1 MVGSH
6 TPTYIPSHPLPRPNL
21 SVSVSTHAIWWNA
34 LISVYWVGFLFRAD
48 SYKTRGLGERN
59 MTLRLRALVIP
70 PNNCPLEHTLN
81 IPCSTLRNVP
91 PKSVDSRPG
100 QSPSL
105 KGDGCFY
112 NSRDGICG
120 LMFEKIQG
128 LSPKHSCAKLAQDR
142 ILLIFL
148 YCCSGRP
155 LGKLSSEEWCPG
167 SLLRSKGQPYTVTS
181 RPGSS

>member
-6 TPTYIPSHPLPRPNL
+6 TPTYVPSHPPRCTPIFL
-21 SVSVSTHAIWWNA
+21 SVIQHIQYDETPWFLYIELDFCSELIHAKPED
-34 LISVYWVGFLFRAD
+34 LE
-48 SYKTRGLGERN
+48 KET
-59 MTLRLRALVIP
+59 MTLRLRALAIP

-91 PKSVDSRPG
+91 PKWVDSRPG
-100 QSPSL
+100 QPPSL
-105 KGDGCFY
+105 KGDGCFN

-128 LSPKHSCAKLAQDR
+128 LSPNHSCAKLAR

-155 LGKLSSEEWCPG
+155 LGKLLPEEWCPG